1 MTLRGL
7 IHRGIFQFSATS
19 VIFYNILPCGIMA
32 IFDKTETFQQYCFG
46 LRPDRGGVPRGPRG
60 RSSPARWVGAGLRRQ
75 VKKKK
80 KAKQTILF
88 HQAALGMQHYSQK
101 LENMN
106 IFSGQFTS
114 ETTKSNMNSHA
125 SN

>member
-60 RSSPARWVGAGLRRQ
+60 RSSPARWVGAGLRRR

-80 KAKQTILF
+80 KSQTNNIVSSSSTRDATLF
-88 HQAALGMQHYSQK
+88 TKTGEYEYIFRTIHIRNNQVQHEQPC
-101 LENMN
+101 
-106 IFSGQFTS
+106 Q
-114 ETTKSNMNSHA
+114 
-125 SN
+125 